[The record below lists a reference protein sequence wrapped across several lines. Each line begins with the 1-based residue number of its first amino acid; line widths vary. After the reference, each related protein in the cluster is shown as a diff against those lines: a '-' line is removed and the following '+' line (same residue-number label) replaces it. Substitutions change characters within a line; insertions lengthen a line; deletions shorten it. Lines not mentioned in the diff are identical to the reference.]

1 VLSAGRISIHRG
13 FKENRSRQKIF
24 SNRGAIRGSSASH
37 LTESTVQLPE
47 KTGPRDESIARLCRQ
62 ICLCRTRGQIA
73 QANRLEAVL
82 RNQVSADFSE
92 DALQEIFIIEQKRV
106 IDALM
111 LADVLGPLLTE
122 HLAATADPAR
132 AQAPA
137 ARSSPRPVT
146 PDEPLGIADLIEG
159 MLVQE
164 RTTRGHAA

>member
-1 VLSAGRISIHRG
+1 M
-13 FKENRSRQKIF
+13 
-24 SNRGAIRGSSASH
+24 
-37 LTESTVQLPE
+37 TESTVQLPE

-82 RNQVSADFSE
+82 RNQVSADLSE

-122 HLAATADPAR
+122 HLAATTPDTAR
-132 AQAPA
+132 AHAPA

-159 MLVQE
+159 MLRQE